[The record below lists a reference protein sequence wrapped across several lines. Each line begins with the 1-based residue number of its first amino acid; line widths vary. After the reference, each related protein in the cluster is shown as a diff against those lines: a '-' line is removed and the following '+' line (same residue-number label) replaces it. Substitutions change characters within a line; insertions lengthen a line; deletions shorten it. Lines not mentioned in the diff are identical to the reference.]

1 VIFFFVVV
9 LIGAYA
15 MAASWAVC
23 RGPRRLWSTASGAL
37 LLIVAGVV
45 LLGWHYAVP
54 SRSRLVLY
62 AVALTG
68 PIVFV
73 PTVMLS
79 LATATRTTWARALP
93 TAALGAC
100 LGLACGYLIVVY
112 WLRVW

>member
-1 VIFFFVVV
+1 MIFFFVVV

-62 AVALTG
+62 DEDNVGEGTSDSSTGRMPWVSVWLPHSCVLAEGLVMSSPQALRAG
-68 PIVFV
+68 H
-73 PTVMLS
+73 L
-79 LATATRTTWARALP
+79 TA
-93 TAALGAC
+93 
-100 LGLACGYLIVVY
+100 
-112 WLRVW
+112 